1 MTCQWIGGNG
11 ANDPASACS
20 DVSGKAPA
28 PCTGVT
34 FETSWDERKLTVEV
48 SGDDSHG
55 ITVPNLSFQCTVNGI
70 TSSNAAFNIV
80 FEDKCVDVNFVP
92 PTNQGDWTVA
102 LYDTDTLNFSTET
115 VNIEAPVI

>member
-1 MTCQWIGGNG
+1 
-11 ANDPASACS
+11 
-20 DVSGKAPA
+20 
-28 PCTGVT
+28 
-34 FETSWDERKLTVEV
+34 
-48 SGDDSHG
+48 
-55 ITVPNLSFQCTVNGI
+55 VNGI